1 MGAKPLTLPAAGL
14 GYPVNVI
21 GEGIMRINP
30 ATAVV
35 LLITSNAF
43 AAPALAQ
50 VTCVPKPAG
59 GYDCMGS
66 VGNAPLAWPSTV
78 GPGPVAPLPSGGG
91 AAAPSSPLMQGNP
104 IPPSITVYGDANSR
118 GNAVPQTLPPPR
130 QAPQPAGPLG
140 GSSYGVVR
148 PMPGG
153 GFATYDIPSGQ
164 VGGAVPLGGDGGY
177 FYYRP

>member
-1 MGAKPLTLPAAGL
+1 MQNRLVTPVAAFIAACG
-14 GYPVNVI
+14 
-21 GEGIMRINP
+21 
-30 ATAVV
+30 
-35 LLITSNAF
+35 F

-59 GYDCMGS
+59 GYDCTGN

-78 GPGPVAPLPSGGG
+78 APGAVAPLPSGG
-91 AAAPSSPLMQGNP
+91 APAPLMQGSP
-104 IPPSITVYGDANSR
+104 TPPAVTIYGVDAGR
-118 GNAVPQTLPPPR
+118 GGNAVPQTLPPPR

-140 GSSYGVVR
+140 GSSFGVVR
-148 PMPGG
+148 PVPGG

>member
-1 MGAKPLTLPAAGL
+1 MQINPVTSLAGL
-14 GYPVNVI
+14 L
-21 GEGIMRINP
+21 
-30 ATAVV
+30 AAST
-35 LLITSNAF
+35 LAF

-59 GYDCMGS
+59 GYDCTGN

-78 GPGPVAPLPSGGG
+78 GPGPVAPLPSSGG
-91 AAAPSSPLMQGNP
+91 APTPLMQNSST
-104 IPPSITVYGDANSR
+104 PPAVTIYGDGNTR

-130 QAPQPAGPLG
+130 QAAPPAGPLG

-148 PMPGG
+148 PVPGG

-164 VGGAVPLGGDGGY
+164 VGGAVPMGGDGGY

>member
-1 MGAKPLTLPAAGL
+1 MQIKPVMALSALVAASAFALPA
-14 GYPVNVI
+14 P
-21 GEGIMRINP
+21 
-30 ATAVV
+30 
-35 LLITSNAF
+35 
-43 AAPALAQ
+43 AQ

-91 AAAPSSPLMQGNP
+91 NTAPAAPLLQSGPT
-104 IPPSITVYGDANSR
+104 PPAVTVYEGANTR

-130 QAPQPAGPLG
+130 QAQQPAGPLG

-148 PMPGG
+148 PVPGG

-164 VGGAVPLGGDGGY
+164 IGGAVPMGGDGGY

>member
-1 MGAKPLTLPAAGL
+1 MKITPVAPITALVAASTL
-14 GYPVNVI
+14 
-21 GEGIMRINP
+21 
-30 ATAVV
+30 
-35 LLITSNAF
+35 AF

-78 GPGPVAPLPSGGG
+78 GPRAVTTLPSAGN
-91 AAAPSSPLMQGNP
+91 AAPAAPALRGNAT
-104 IPPSITVYGDANSR
+104 PPPVTVYGGDANSG
-118 GNAVPQTLPPPR
+118 GNAVPYTLPPPR

-140 GSSYGVVR
+140 GSSFGVVR
-148 PMPGG
+148 PIPGG

>member
-1 MGAKPLTLPAAGL
+1 MQRIPRIQLLLPAVLAALSLPAG
-14 GYPVNVI
+14 
-21 GEGIMRINP
+21 
-30 ATAVV
+30 
-35 LLITSNAF
+35 
-43 AAPALAQ
+43 AQ
-50 VTCVPKPAG
+50 VTCTPKPAG

-66 VGNAPLAWPSTV
+66 VGGAPLAWPSTV
-78 GPGPVAPLPSGGG
+78 APGPVAPLSSGGG
-91 AAAPSSPLMQGNP
+91 AAAPTSPLMQNSST
-104 IPPSITVYGDANSR
+104 PPAVTIYGDGNTR

-148 PMPGG
+148 PVPGG

-164 VGGAVPLGGDGGY
+164 VGGAVPMGGDGGY